1 MLRTVTYRQPDESP
15 VSSARSD
22 RDEHDEAGEQ
32 DSSGRH
38 RRRDPNAKRSGGSF
52 WREVPVLVLVA
63 LGLALLIKAFLV
75 QLFYIPSD
83 SMMNTLLEQD
93 RVLVNKVVYHFRD
106 IHRGEVVV
114 FRGEGSWRGE
124 GGGSS
129 SSENPV
135 ARGFHWVT
143 GALGLTQAGERDYIK
158 RVIAVGGDTVSCCD
172 AKGRVTVDGR
182 SLDEPYIFENSPLRD
197 AGCTSREF
205 GPVKVPQGR
214 LWVMGDHRS
223 MSADSRCH
231 IDDAHQGTIAASTV
245 VGRAF
250 AIVWPLGRMHTLGA
264 DTRFVHAAGAGPPSS
279 AEPVSA
285 PAPGLSYAAAGA
297 LVLPVGWRRRRRRPR

>member
-1 MLRTVTYRQPDESP
+1 MLRTVTYPEPDESA
-15 VSSARSD
+15 VSSATTD
-22 RDEHDEAGEQ
+22 RDDSDEGPGAREA
-32 DSSGRH
+32 GRH
-38 RRRDPNAKRSGGSF
+38 RQDERRRGGSF
-52 WREVPVLVLVA
+52 WREVPILVLVA
-63 LGLALLIKAFLV
+63 LGLALLIKALLV

-106 IHRGEVVV
+106 VHRGEVVV

-124 GGGSS
+124 GTSASS
-129 SSENPV
+129 SGNPV
-135 ARGFHWVT
+135 ARGVHWLT

-158 RVIAVGGDTVSCCD
+158 RVIGVGGDTVSCCD
-172 AKGRVTVDGR
+172 AKGRVTVNGR
-182 SLDEPYIFENSPLRD
+182 SISEPYIFENSPLRD

-205 GPVKVPQGR
+205 GPVKVPEGR

-231 IDDAHQGTIAASTV
+231 IDDSHHGTIADSSV

-250 AIVWPLGRMHTLGA
+250 AIVWPLNRVQTLGA
-264 DTRFVHAAGAGPPSS
+264 DTRFVQAAGASTL
-279 AEPVSA
+279 A
-285 PAPGLSYAAAGA
+285 PAVPYAAAT
-297 LVLPVGWRRRRRRPR
+297 LVVLPVGLVRRRGLLRRRRQPAEGP